1 MDKIRLRSELPEK
14 EPNIYD
20 REKEIDD
27 IVQALL

>member
-14 EPNIYD
+14 EPNIHG